1 MSLIDSLTDLTNKI
15 PFIKDDSTSEYIF
28 ALNIDQHKLKAAV
41 WTIEGGKL
49 KVLNPSEATYSGS
62 SDLVTVTDRLL
73 DLSLGELQVEP
84 EKILFGVPDA
94 WLIEDDLKPA
104 YLQILRD
111 LVKAL
116 DLKPLAYVAT
126 SHALAHFLEKA
137 EGVQITAILVGIE
150 EQTIAVSLVRAGKV
164 VGSRLTKK
172 SDDYGSDIEKA
183 LLSFEVEVLPSRI
196 LVYGEGDLEKHK
208 DSLTGFSWMSRLSF
222 LHLPKIETLEKDIDV
237 KSVALAG
244 AVEMDSNVRYVPAAV
259 GAAASSLSH
268 NLPKEEIIQP
278 LVEESNLKKPDS
290 DLGFI
295 AGDVMSQQDSEQ
307 LGKPENQ
314 DAGLSE
320 KSETT
325 EIQSPSEFS
334 ENESPS
340 SEEELID
347 DGPRRTATPQDS
359 VVMRSSSQ
367 LPAETDLMEPEE
379 ELLAA
384 PRSSRFPK
392 IPFGLPSLGL
402 LIPILLL
409 LGLVAGYMF
418 FVKANVTIFVE
429 PRVLEKDAQVTADP
443 KIKTVDEAAK
453 KIPGKI
459 VEVNV
464 SDSAKAPTTGK
475 KQIGDPAKGT
485 VTLYNKTYNSKTFS
499 KGTVLTS
506 SDGLKFTLDS
516 PVTVASQSAEDE
528 GISFGKSSGDVTA
541 SAIGA
546 DSNLPSG
553 SELNLAG
560 QSTTSYSAKTE
571 GNFSGGTSKD
581 VTVVTDS
588 DQKKLLAS
596 LAASLRS
603 KAVEELQ
610 KKMAESDP
618 GLKILEEALSED
630 ITKKTYSKNINDQAS
645 ELSLNLTIHYR
656 GTAYLDSDLKSIVS
670 KLVET
675 NVPGDFELN
684 LAETETQADVS
695 KLEKDGTL
703 IFLARFKAKLTPKLD
718 IEKIRS
724 EIKGKTIEQAAEIM
738 RSYENVLESD
748 IKLVPSMPAKL
759 ARLPF
764 LGQNINIEVSLK

>member
-28 ALNIDQHKLKAAV
+28 ALNIDQRKLKAAI

-49 KVLNPSEATYSGS
+49 KVLNSSEAPYSGP
-62 SDLVTVTDRLL
+62 SDLVAVTDRLL

-84 EKILFGVPDA
+84 EKILFGVPDV
-94 WLIEDDLKPA
+94 WLVEDDLKPP

-126 SHALAHFLEKA
+126 SHALAHFLEKQDGA
-137 EGVQITAILVGIE
+137 QVTAILVGIE
-150 EQTIAVSLVRAGKV
+150 EQTIIVSLIRAGKV
-164 VGSRLTKK
+164 AGSRLVKK
-172 SDDYGSDIEKA
+172 TDEYGEDVEKA

-196 LVYGEGDLEKHK
+196 MVYGEGDLEKHK
-208 DSLTGFSWMSRLSF
+208 AMLTSFPWMAKLSF

-237 KSVALAG
+237 KSIALAG
-244 AVEMDSNVRYVPAAV
+244 AVELDSNVRYVPAVASA
-259 GAAASSLSH
+259 GAAVLSH
-268 NLPKEEIIQP
+268 SLPREEMTQPLAEEVPSDTNLGFVQGDVMEKQEAPELVEDSGELPKE
-278 LVEESNLKKPDS
+278 L
-290 DLGFI
+290 
-295 AGDVMSQQDSEQ
+295 DSEPDEQ
-307 LGKPENQ
+307 
-314 DAGLSE
+314 
-320 KSETT
+320 
-325 EIQSPSEFS
+325 
-334 ENESPS
+334 S
-340 SEEELID
+340 SEETSED
-347 DGPRRTATPQDS
+347 FSERRTATPQDS
-359 VVMRSSSQ
+359 VVMRSPDQALVTSNFADSEEEF
-367 LPAETDLMEPEE
+367 LPAPKK
-379 ELLAA
+379 
-384 PRSSRFPK
+384 SRFPGFS
-392 IPFGLPSLGL
+392 IGLPSLWL
-402 LIPILLL
+402 LIPILLIA
-409 LGLVAGYMF
+409 GLVAGYLF

-443 KIKTVDEAAK
+443 TVKEVDEVGK
-453 KIPGKI
+453 KIPGRI

-506 SDGLKFTLDS
+506 SGGLKFTLDS
-516 PVTVASQSAEDE
+516 PITVASQSAADE

-553 SELNLAG
+553 SELTISSE
-560 QSTTSYSAKTE
+560 STTSFSAKSE

-596 LAASLRS
+596 LAASLRG

-610 KKMAESDP
+610 KKMADQAD
-618 GLKILEEALSED
+618 LKILEEALSED

-645 ELSLNLTIHYR
+645 ELTLNMTIHYR

-675 NVPGDFELN
+675 NIPGDFELN

-718 IEKIRS
+718 VTKIKS
-724 EIKGKTIEQAAEIM
+724 LIKGRTIAEATEIM
-738 RSYENVLESD
+738 KAYENVLDSEVK
-748 IKLVPSMPAKL
+748 ITPSLPARV

-764 LGQNINIEVSLK
+764 IDQNINIEVSLK